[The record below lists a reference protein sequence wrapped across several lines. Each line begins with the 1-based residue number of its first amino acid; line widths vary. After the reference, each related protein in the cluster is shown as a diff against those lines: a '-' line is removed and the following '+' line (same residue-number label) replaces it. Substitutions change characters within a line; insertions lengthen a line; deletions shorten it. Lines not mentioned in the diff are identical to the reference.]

1 MNCLF
6 NIGGNGLS
14 VGVRCRLWNKNFNIK
29 TKFDMENNTSINHE
43 NGNDANRLLSAGVQY
58 PSLDEMAL
66 KKAREI
72 IDKFNEFD
80 VFCEACEMAD
90 YMATEILDIGVIKY
104 YHKPTSDF
112 WVKVREHIRIIAK
125 SNGRDW

>member
-1 MNCLF
+1 
-6 NIGGNGLS
+6 
-14 VGVRCRLWNKNFNIK
+14 
-29 TKFDMENNTSINHE
+29 MENKISTNHE

-58 PSLDEMAL
+58 PSIDEMAL

-90 YMATEILDIGVIKY
+90 YMVTEILDIGVIKY
-104 YHKPTSDF
+104 GHKPTSDF
-112 WVKVREHIRIIAK
+112 YVKVREYIREIAK
-125 SNGRDW
+125 SDGRSWQALTLADNGWQYEFEADCER

>member
-1 MNCLF
+1 
-6 NIGGNGLS
+6 
-14 VGVRCRLWNKNFNIK
+14 
-29 TKFDMENNTSINHE
+29 MENNTSINHE

>member
-1 MNCLF
+1 
-6 NIGGNGLS
+6 
-14 VGVRCRLWNKNFNIK
+14 
-29 TKFDMENNTSINHE
+29 MENNTSINHE

-104 YHKPTSDF
+104 CHKPTSDF

>member
-1 MNCLF
+1 
-6 NIGGNGLS
+6 
-14 VGVRCRLWNKNFNIK
+14 
-29 TKFDMENNTSINHE
+29 MENNTSTNHE

-58 PSLDEMAL
+58 PSIDEMAL

-90 YMATEILDIGVIKY
+90 YMVTEILDIGVIKF
-104 YHKPTSDF
+104 YHKPTSNF
-112 WVKVREHIRIIAK
+112 WVSVREHIRVITK
-125 SNGRDW
+125 SDGRDW